1 MEKNPLNNE
10 RRELL
15 NLRNLPA
22 RLEVEEAGWY
32 LGFAPHAIPILI
44 GAGLLKPLGH
54 PPRNATKH
62 FAAVTLAELRN
73 DPQWLARASD
83 ALIRYWQRK
92 NGGEG
97 TKSQSLTETSA

>member
-1 MEKNPLNNE
+1 MEKNQMNNE

-54 PPRNATKH
+54 PPRNGAKDFAT
-62 FAAVTLAELRN
+62 VTLAELRN

-83 ALIRYWQRK
+83 AVMRHWQRK
-92 NGGEG
+92 NEQAR
-97 TKSQSLTETSA
+97 TKSVT

>member
-1 MEKNPLNNE
+1 MNNE

-22 RLEVEEAGWY
+22 LLEVQEAGWY

-54 PPRNATKH
+54 PPRNATKY
-62 FAAVTLAELRN
+62 FAVVTLAELRN

-83 ALIRYWQRK
+83 AVIRYWQHK
-92 NGGEG
+92 NGRR
-97 TKSQSLTETSA
+97 SNP